1 MADVRINSVESQITI
16 ADGEALLTPEVVEML
31 VKIIRQRLHSDGQRQ
46 RESDDDRK
54 LVEGASR

>member
-31 VKIIRQRLHSDGQRQ
+31 VKIIRQRLQSDNQRQ
-46 RESDDDRK
+46 RESNDDRK